1 VIRPGDPAR
10 RKAMKRLHI
19 LLILFILSGMTV
31 WLAAGGPPSTP
42 AARDAGDFP
51 AAQAQ
56 KIRAF
61 ADTTLKTWEVPGAAV
76 GIVKDGRVVFLEG
89 FGKRDLEK
97 GLPVTSQTRFI
108 LGSTTKAFTALSV
121 GLLAAEKKLDW
132 DKPVSDY
139 LPEFRLMDEYA
150 SLHATPRDLASHRS
164 GLPRHDLVWVNSSQD
179 LPGLVRSLRFLE
191 PSRELRAAFQY
202 NNLMY
207 VTLGYLVER
216 ISGRPWDAFVQERI
230 FQPLGM
236 TDSGCTIPEYTS
248 AVEYAFSYKKEKE
261 GFIARPFPRPEEKLM
276 YGARAS
282 GSINTTAADMA
293 RWVTEHL
300 APYAADGKTVFPAD
314 LLREMHTPQIPV
326 PQTPRAK
333 DVILSPSYGLGWMT
347 DIYRKEWRVQHGGST
362 LGFNS
367 FVAFFPHAGIGLVV
381 LINAESPAINILAN
395 GIADLALGLE
405 PIDWSQ
411 RFEKMLKAGDQSEP
425 KEPRAEGTRPA
436 HKLEKYA
443 AEYIHPAYGTLKVEI
458 KDGRLLVET
467 HGFSSPLEHW
477 HFETFRVAE
486 SELRGQKITF
496 RTDESGRI
504 VAAEAKLEPAVK
516 DIVFERIPQPKQP

>member
-1 VIRPGDPAR
+1 
-10 RKAMKRLHI
+10 MKRLHNLLF
-19 LLILFILSGMTV
+19 LLILSGNFIFPGTSDQ
-31 WLAAGGPPSTP
+31 PST
-42 AARDAGDFP
+42 AAAQDAGPFP
-51 AAQAQ
+51 SAQAQ
-56 KIRAF
+56 KIRAHIES
-61 ADTTLKTWEVPGAAV
+61 TLKTWEVPGAAV
-76 GIVKDGRVVFLEG
+76 GIVKDGRMVFLEG

-97 GLPVTSQTRFI
+97 GLPVTPQTRFI

-121 GLLAAEKKLDW
+121 GLLVADKKLEW

-139 LPEFRLMDEYA
+139 IPEFRLMDDYA

-164 GLPRHDLVWVNSSQD
+164 GLPRHDFVWVNSAQD

-207 VTLGYLVER
+207 VTLGYLVEC
-216 ISGRPWDAFVQERI
+216 ISGRPWDAFVHERI

-236 TDSGCTIPEYTS
+236 ADSGCTIPEYS
-248 AVEYAFSYKKEKE
+248 AAAEYAFSYKKEKE
-261 GFIARPFPRPEEKLM
+261 GFIAQPFPRPEEKLM

-282 GSINTTAADMA
+282 GSINTTAADMV

-300 APYAADGKTVFPAD
+300 APYAADVKTVFPAE

-326 PQTPRAK
+326 PQPPRAR

-367 FVAFFPHAGIGLVV
+367 FVAFFPQARVGLVV
-381 LINAESPAINILAN
+381 LINADSPAINILAN
-395 GIADLALGLE
+395 GIADLTLGLE

-411 RFEKMLKAGDQSEP
+411 RFKKMLEAGGAAETE
-425 KEPRAEGTRPA
+425 EPRVEGTSPA
-436 HKLEKYA
+436 HKLEEYA
-443 AEYIHPAYGTLKVEI
+443 AEYIHPAYGTLKIAI
-458 KDGRLLVET
+458 KDGRLMAET
-467 HGFSSPLEHW
+467 HGFSSSLEHW
-477 HFETFRVAE
+477 HYDTFRVAE
-486 SELRGQKITF
+486 SELRGEKLTF
-496 RTDESGRI
+496 RTDERGRV
-504 VAAEAKLEPAVK
+504 VAVEAKLEPAVK
-516 DIVFERIPQPKQP
+516 EIIFERTPPLK